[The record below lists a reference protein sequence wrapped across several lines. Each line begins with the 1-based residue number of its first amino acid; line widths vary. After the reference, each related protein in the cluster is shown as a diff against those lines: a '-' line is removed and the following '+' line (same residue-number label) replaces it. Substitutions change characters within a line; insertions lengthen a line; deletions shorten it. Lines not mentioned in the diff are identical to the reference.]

1 MANAK
6 AQPTTYLSII
16 GTCMHAWCA
25 RVAHAWRMRASPAPM
40 CVGHKCVL
48 LRRACLIGRGWPRPG
63 AALCPSLPLRVPL
76 GGDDGL
82 AHHRHLVEARV
93 AARARRE
100 HPARP
105 HVHHGGDDRVGEP
118 AVLDDVL
125 EEGRDHEC
133 GGRILE
139 LHGSK
144 GVEEGG
150 HEHTYVE
157 TSLSTRRERGRV
169 GLSTHGEG
177 QNHLQF
183 GRRLGNALHRE
194 IVAAVPGRRK
204 SGQGT
209 VQASLSVLLSLSLWR
224 RRRGHRRSDPARS
237 AMRGGSWTT
246 IPTQPQCATA

>member
-1 MANAK
+1 MAKAK

-25 RVAHAWRMRASPAPM
+25 CVVHAWRMRGSHAGMVHGSPGPI
-40 CVGHKCVL
+40 CGQL

-63 AALCPSLPLRVPL
+63 AALGPSLPLRVPL

-93 AARARRE
+93 AARTRRE
-100 HPARP
+100 HLARP

-177 QNHLQF
+177 QNHLQLR
-183 GRRLGNALHRE
+183 RRLGSALHR
-194 IVAAVPGRRK
+194 
-204 SGQGT
+204 
-209 VQASLSVLLSLSLWR
+209 
-224 RRRGHRRSDPARS
+224 
-237 AMRGGSWTT
+237 
-246 IPTQPQCATA
+246 